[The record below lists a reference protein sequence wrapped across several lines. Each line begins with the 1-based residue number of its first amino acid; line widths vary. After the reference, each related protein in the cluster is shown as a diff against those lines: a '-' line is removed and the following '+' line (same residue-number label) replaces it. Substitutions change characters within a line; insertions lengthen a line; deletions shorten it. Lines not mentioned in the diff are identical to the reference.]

1 VIDCKTKSLQS
12 QLHFCE
18 KENQPVGK
26 NLLDHKQ
33 LVKHQGGKSAPG
45 SSIFFWAAEPGHWLG
60 GPAEPGHWRA
70 APLPDGRV
78 QVNDVLGRH
87 PHMLVIG
94 KSQGMFASP
103 AFERRRALALE
114 HSMGFE
120 HPIRL

>member
-1 VIDCKTKSLQS
+1 LTAKQNHYNHNYIFVRRKT
-12 QLHFCE
+12 
-18 KENQPVGK
+18 
-26 NLLDHKQ
+26 NLLAKTYLITNQ
-33 LVKHQGGKSAPG
+33 LPKHQGGKSAPG

-87 PHMLVIG
+87 PHMLFIG